1 MNRCNLLLSI
11 CLALTAAQSFAR
23 EPQAPPSPVESGTQA
38 TTSLKR
44 DVNDAGENI
53 FVGHFGETLR
63 LPYFWA
69 ADAKMQGP
77 MEVVNFHLA
86 TIEPMKVVSPPFNP
100 NSKDY
105 IPENFKRLR
114 LMQLLVIPKKVSGG
128 FKSLDEIREAKSKEL
143 GATGNPYIL
152 QRPGNYRWPPDSFMV
167 WISTPYTLFQLY
179 TQSDKNI
186 FILTSG
192 SGPYDE
198 SSNDPILTNSTAR
211 LCSSLETH
219 LDEFRLKIIA
229 ERGFFRDLRIVVIP
243 WALFCA
249 FAGILSF
256 LPKRTNW
263 LRRLR
268 LIGRAT
274 FVIISAWQLL
284 AGPILFAAWR
294 LGLGRTINEG
304 SILFCAG
311 LIMPWISRAATV
323 RLGGQRPWRVFIWS
337 AIANITSVI
346 VGYTFIQDFI
356 AGALII
362 SGSQNF
368 LRMSNFLCVLG
379 LLNGVMFG
387 LAHKEDETKRAPES
401 SS

>member
-1 MNRCNLLLSI
+1 MNRYLAALAVS
-11 CLALTAAQSFAR
+11 LALTAAHSFAR
-23 EPQAPPSPVESGTQA
+23 EPQAPPSPTESGTQA

-69 ADAKMQGP
+69 ADARMQGP

-100 NSKDY
+100 KSKDY

-114 LMQLLVIPKKVSGG
+114 LMQLLVIPKNVPGG
-128 FKSLDEIREAKSKEL
+128 FKSLDEIREAKSREL
-143 GATGNPYIL
+143 DAAGDSYKL
-152 QRPGNYRWPPDSFMV
+152 EKLGNYRWPPDSFMV
-167 WISTPYTLFQLY
+167 WISTPYTLFQFY

-198 SSNDPILTNSTAR
+198 NSGDPILTNSTAR

-249 FAGILSF
+249 FAAILSF
-256 LPKRTNW
+256 LPKHPNW

-274 FVIISAWQLL
+274 FVFISAWQIL
-284 AGPILFAAWR
+284 AGPVLFVAWR

-311 LIMPWISRAATV
+311 LIMPWISKAATV

-337 AIANITSVI
+337 AIANIPSVI
-346 VGYTFIQDFI
+346 VGYSFNEDFI
-356 AGALII
+356 SGALII

-368 LRMSNFLCVLG
+368 LRLSNFLCILG

-387 LAHKEDETKRAPES
+387 LAHQEDKTTNAPGDAS
-401 SS
+401 